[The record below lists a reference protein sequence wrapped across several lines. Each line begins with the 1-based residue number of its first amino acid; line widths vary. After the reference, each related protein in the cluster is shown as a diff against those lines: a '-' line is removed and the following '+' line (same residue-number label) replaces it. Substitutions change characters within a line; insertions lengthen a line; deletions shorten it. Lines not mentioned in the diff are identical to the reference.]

1 MKKILLIIA
10 IFLINVPVVLAENS
24 AYLSELSV
32 EQGELS
38 PSFDKN
44 NNTYTIDID
53 DDVTKLD
60 INYTLEDD
68 NATVEIL
75 DNDLITEKNH
85 TVTIKIS
92 NNEEIQIY
100 KILVN
105 KIKNESVA
113 SLNNNSINLKITK
126 KRNMKFIL
134 IIIVISWLFLTLLLR
149 RLMFGKL
156 KFQKNKHLI

>member
-10 IFLINVPVVLAENS
+10 IFLINIPVVLAENN

-149 RLMFGKL
+149 RLMFGKF
-156 KFQKNKHLI
+156 KVSKK

>member
-10 IFLINVPVVLAENS
+10 IFLINIPVVLAENS

-32 EQGELS
+32 GQGELS

-68 NATVEIL
+68 NSTVEIL

-149 RLMFGKL
+149 RLMFGKF
-156 KFQKNKHLI
+156 KVSKK

>member
-10 IFLINVPVVLAENS
+10 IFLINIPVVLAENS

-32 EQGELS
+32 GQGELS

-149 RLMFGKL
+149 RLIFGKF
-156 KFQKNKHLI
+156 KVSKK

>member
-10 IFLINVPVVLAENS
+10 IFLINIPVVIAENS

-149 RLMFGKL
+149 RLMFGKF
-156 KFQKNKHLI
+156 KVSKK

>member
-10 IFLINVPVVLAENS
+10 IFLINIPVVLAENS

-32 EQGELS
+32 GQGELS

-85 TVTIKIS
+85 TVTIKVS

-149 RLMFGKL
+149 RLMFGKF
-156 KFQKNKHLI
+156 KVSKK

>member
-10 IFLINVPVVLAENS
+10 IFLINIPVVLAENS

-32 EQGELS
+32 GQGELS

-126 KRNMKFIL
+126 KRNIKFIL

-149 RLMFGKL
+149 RLMFGKF
-156 KFQKNKHLI
+156 KVSKK

>member
-10 IFLINVPVVLAENS
+10 IFLINIPVVLAENS

-149 RLMFGKL
+149 RLMFGKF
-156 KFQKNKHLI
+156 KVSKK

>member
-10 IFLINVPVVLAENS
+10 IFLINIPVVLAENN

-85 TVTIKIS
+85 TVTIKVS

-149 RLMFGKL
+149 RLMFGKF
-156 KFQKNKHLI
+156 KVSKK

>member
-32 EQGELS
+32 GQGELS

-149 RLMFGKL
+149 RLMFGKF
-156 KFQKNKHLI
+156 KVSKK

>member
-10 IFLINVPVVLAENS
+10 IFLINIPVVLAENS

-32 EQGELS
+32 GQGELS

-53 DDVTKLD
+53 DDETKLD

-134 IIIVISWLFLTLLLR
+134 IIIVISWLFLTLLLS
-149 RLMFGKL
+149 RLMFGKF
-156 KFQKNKHLI
+156 KVSKK

>member
-10 IFLINVPVVLAENS
+10 IFLINIPVVLAENS

-32 EQGELS
+32 GQGELS

-105 KIKNESVA
+105 KIKMSQ
-113 SLNNNSINLKITK
+113 SLL
-126 KRNMKFIL
+126 
-134 IIIVISWLFLTLLLR
+134 
-149 RLMFGKL
+149 
-156 KFQKNKHLI
+156 

>member
-10 IFLINVPVVLAENS
+10 IFLINIPVVLAENS

-32 EQGELS
+32 GQGELS

-149 RLMFGKL
+149 RLMFGKF
-156 KFQKNKHLI
+156 KVSKK

>member
-32 EQGELS
+32 GQGELS

-92 NNEEIQIY
+92 NNEEIKIY

-149 RLMFGKL
+149 RLMFGKF
-156 KFQKNKHLI
+156 KVSKK

>member
-1 MKKILLIIA
+1 MKKILLIID
-10 IFLINVPVVLAENS
+10 IFLINIPVVLAENS

-32 EQGELS
+32 GQGELS

-149 RLMFGKL
+149 RLMFGKF
-156 KFQKNKHLI
+156 KVSKK

>member
-10 IFLINVPVVLAENS
+10 IFLINIPVVLAENS

-32 EQGELS
+32 GQGELS

-105 KIKNESVA
+105 KIKNESAA

-149 RLMFGKL
+149 RLMFGKF
-156 KFQKNKHLI
+156 KVSKK

>member
-10 IFLINVPVVLAENS
+10 IFLINIPVVLAENN

-32 EQGELS
+32 GQGELS

-149 RLMFGKL
+149 RLMFGKF
-156 KFQKNKHLI
+156 KVSKK

>member
-32 EQGELS
+32 GQGELS

-68 NATVEIL
+68 NSTVEIL

-105 KIKNESVA
+105 KIKNESVT

>member
-32 EQGELS
+32 GQGELS

-68 NATVEIL
+68 NSTVEIL

-149 RLMFGKL
+149 RLMFGKF
-156 KFQKNKHLI
+156 KVSKK

>member
-10 IFLINVPVVLAENS
+10 IFLINIPVVLAENS

-32 EQGELS
+32 GQGELS

-149 RLMFGKL
+149 RLMFGKF
-156 KFQKNKHLI
+156 KASKK

>member
-10 IFLINVPVVLAENS
+10 IFLINIPAENN

-85 TVTIKIS
+85 TVTIKVS

-149 RLMFGKL
+149 RLMFGKF
-156 KFQKNKHLI
+156 KVSKK

>member
-10 IFLINVPVVLAENS
+10 IFLINIPVVLAENS

-32 EQGELS
+32 GQGELS

-53 DDVTKLD
+53 DDETKLD

-149 RLMFGKL
+149 RLMFGKF
-156 KFQKNKHLI
+156 KVSKK

>member
-10 IFLINVPVVLAENS
+10 
-24 AYLSELSV
+24 
-32 EQGELS
+32 
-38 PSFDKN
+38 
-44 NNTYTIDID
+44 ID

-105 KIKNESVA
+105 KNYVK
-113 SLNNNSINLKITK
+113 
-126 KRNMKFIL
+126 
-134 IIIVISWLFLTLLLR
+134 
-149 RLMFGKL
+149 
-156 KFQKNKHLI
+156 

>member
-10 IFLINVPVVLAENS
+10 IFLINIPVVLAENS

-32 EQGELS
+32 GEGELS

-149 RLMFGKL
+149 RLMFGKF
-156 KFQKNKHLI
+156 KVSKK

>member
-10 IFLINVPVVLAENS
+10 IFLINIPVVLAENN

-149 RLMFGKL
+149 ILMFGKF
-156 KFQKNKHLI
+156 KVSKK

>member
-10 IFLINVPVVLAENS
+10 IFLINIPVVLAENS

-32 EQGELS
+32 GQGELS

-105 KIKNESVA
+105 KIKNESVD
-113 SLNNNSINLKITK
+113 K
-126 KRNMKFIL
+126 KSADSKF
-134 IIIVISWLFLTLLLR
+134 
-149 RLMFGKL
+149 
-156 KFQKNKHLI
+156 FQKFFSDSSHPCISVILCNIQSKKGGLICLRVDTRNAVA

>member
-10 IFLINVPVVLAENS
+10 IFLINIPVVLAENS

-32 EQGELS
+32 GQGELS

-126 KRNMKFIL
+126 KRNMKYIL

-149 RLMFGKL
+149 RLMFGKF
-156 KFQKNKHLI
+156 KVSKK

>member
-10 IFLINVPVVLAENS
+10 IFLINIPVVLAENS

-32 EQGELS
+32 GQGELS

-53 DDVTKLD
+53 HDVTKLD

-149 RLMFGKL
+149 RLMFGKF
-156 KFQKNKHLI
+156 KVSKK